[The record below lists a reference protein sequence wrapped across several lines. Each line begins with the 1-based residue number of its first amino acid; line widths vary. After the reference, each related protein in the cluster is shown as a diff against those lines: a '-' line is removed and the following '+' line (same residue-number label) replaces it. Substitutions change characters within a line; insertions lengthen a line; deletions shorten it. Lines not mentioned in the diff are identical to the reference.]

1 MTLDMDAVLS
11 DFVRST
17 GAEPGLARDLLEGK
31 RPLLSRRL
39 STKLLFEETQY
50 SGISVFDQLL
60 PVVSQ
65 SHSGEQRS
73 GKNRRGEEMRGKEKK
88 GNKGGEER
96 SGARDREPA
105 R

>member
-31 RPLLSRRL
+31 RPSLSCRL

-60 PVVSQ
+60 PVVS
-65 SHSGEQRS
+65 HSGEQRS
-73 GKNRRGEEMRGKEKK
+73 GRNRRGEEMRGREKK

-96 SGARDREPA
+96 SGAHDREPA

>member
-31 RPLLSRRL
+31 RPSLSRRL

-50 SGISVFDQLL
+50 SGISVCDQLL